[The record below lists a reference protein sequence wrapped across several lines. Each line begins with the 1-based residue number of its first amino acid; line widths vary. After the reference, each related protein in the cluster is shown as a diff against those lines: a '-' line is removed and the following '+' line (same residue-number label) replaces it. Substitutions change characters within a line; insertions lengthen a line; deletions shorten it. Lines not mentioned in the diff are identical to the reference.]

1 MVKDLRRNLL
11 NEPGPFSERPSRIL
25 FEDWKSKAVA
35 QWTARQ
41 QVVDKNMGST
51 ESISQPELLPLEL
64 LQVDDPSQLG
74 SVMLLLSK
82 LPEVVV
88 HYLNKLV
95 FPAVMKH
102 RSVKLQASGVDLGS
116 DMIFGTRLG
125 FSGTPSDLLPR
136 ELRPCHYEQG
146 SEAEIIRVLTSTTHV
161 DCEFVVGEW
170 SVDSLLRNIAARGKG
185 GREYTALIDTGALIT
200 GYTNEQVARKLL
212 EYGLVG
218 LDACVFIGGDDRRMV
233 VDRSL
238 NAAPVPLDR
247 SGIKIEKRF
256 TFYDQVH
263 TTGMDIKQAL
273 DACAVVTLGKDMTYE
288 TTRKAAGGCVA
299 LARVSE
305 SISWSCKRSN
315 SSSQKRCTLLI
326 IRVTCPLQRPLFP
339 YGNLWSMSSR
349 GSSQT
354 A

>member
-1 MVKDLRRNLL
+1 
-11 NEPGPFSERPSRIL
+11 
-25 FEDWKSKAVA
+25 
-35 QWTARQ
+35 
-41 QVVDKNMGST
+41 MGST

-218 LDACVFIGGDDRRMV
+218 LDACVFIDGDDRRMV

-256 TFYDQVH
+256 TPTIRCTPRHGHKKPWMLRRRDPRKRYDF
-263 TTGMDIKQAL
+263 
-273 DACAVVTLGKDMTYE
+273 
-288 TTRKAAGGCVA
+288 TRL
-299 LARVSE
+299 LARLLADAWPWQGSANP
-305 SISWSCKRSN
+305 SLGRARGQTAHLRDGAPF
-315 SSSQKRCTLLI
+315 SSS
-326 IRVTCPLQRPLFP
+326 
-339 YGNLWSMSSR
+339 G
-349 GSSQT
+349 
-354 A
+354 